1 MTCGAGAEGGE
12 LVVRPLALEEHLVV
26 CIEVLKVLMIDQLDI
41 IEGCRCSRQLKTQRV
56 WRLGGREGWDGKR

>member
-12 LVVRPLALEEHLVV
+12 LVVGPLALEEHLVV

-41 IEGCRCSRQLKTQRV
+41 IEGCQCSRQLKMQRV
-56 WRLGGREGWDGKR
+56 WRFGRQRGLG